1 MSCYWKVLL
10 IALIF
15 VWPMYSR
22 AACPTQET
30 AILYINGVDSSRG
43 GVERSRKELEK
54 EVLAKTSDNSK
65 DCLIFD
71 YVYNTNEPLYL
82 DFLEAGL
89 QKAEE
94 EGEAPETFW
103 RLVFRLASSNAFP
116 WFSPFV
122 DDLYGKVAREAT
134 LYVLG
139 DQTDEHLV
147 KYREHLALGR
157 RIVLVPHSQ
166 GSLYANEEWQMLSTS
181 ERSQVKTVAVA
192 TPSDRV
198 ASGGSY
204 TTLFEDNLARYF
216 FVLALP
222 ANAANTEPCEDG
234 YICHGFRE
242 SYLHGTNSRTRIV
255 NDILTLLPEPVV
267 GGTIEGIVTDGLA
280 NVPLPGWKVLLYR
293 SLAQLPIAQ
302 TVTNVAGWYQL
313 PIIAPGSY
321 LIRATD
327 GFDAYGAQLV
337 RVKAGETT
345 VVNFPPP
352 VPF

>member
-10 IALIF
+10 IALTF

-71 YVYNTNEPLYL
+71 DVYNTNEPLYL

-181 ERSQVKTVAVA
+181 ERSRVKTVAVA

-204 TTLFEDNLARYF
+204 TTLFEDNFARYLF
-216 FVLALP
+216 ILALP
-222 ANAANTEPCEDG
+222 ANAANTEPCEDD
-234 YICHGFRE
+234 YLCHGFRE
-242 SYLHGTNSRTRIV
+242 SYLRGTNSRTRIV
-255 NDILTLLPEPVV
+255 NDILALLPVPVT
-267 GGTIEGIVTDGLA
+267 GGTIEGVVDDGFGG
-280 NVPLPGWKVLLYR
+280 VLPGWDVRLYR
-293 SLAQLPIAQ
+293 SVTTSAIAATVSDAQGRYRLAGI
-302 TVTNVAGWYQL
+302 TAGT
-313 PIIAPGSY
+313 Y
-321 LIRATD
+321 LIRATTN
-327 GFDAYGAQLV
+327 GDAYGFQQV
-337 RVKAGETT
+337 T
-345 VVNFPPP
+345 VTNDQTIIVNFPPP
-352 VPF
+352 VPL